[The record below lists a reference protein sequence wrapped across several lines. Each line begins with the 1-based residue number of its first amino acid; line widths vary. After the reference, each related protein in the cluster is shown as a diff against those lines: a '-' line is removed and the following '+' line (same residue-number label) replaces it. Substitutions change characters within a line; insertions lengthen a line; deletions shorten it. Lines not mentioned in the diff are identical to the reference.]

1 MDIRPLPHVNNKRIK
16 RSPKLPR
23 PIYLL
28 SPLAKEGVCSLPMIS
43 FETIVKQIDFQGCDT
58 LMFTSKQAVV
68 TAEEIDKRWHNYP
81 SIAIGKATAGMI
93 EALGGTLLYR
103 PESFYGKTLSEEIAK
118 IFRDRKILYLRPKE
132 ISFDAKSY
140 LAKEGITL
148 FEQIIYET
156 KCLRYTPSQR
166 PPKDAVIIFTSPSTI
181 RCFLENFAWESS
193 YTAVV
198 IGQATLQHLPSGVD
212 HVVVDRPLIDAC
224 ITKAK
229 EISLTSNPK

>member
-1 MDIRPLPHVNNKRIK
+1 
-16 RSPKLPR
+16 
-23 PIYLL
+23 
-28 SPLAKEGVCSLPMIS
+28 MIS
-43 FETIVKQIDFQGCDT
+43 FETTAKQIDFQGCDT

-68 TAEEIDKRWHNYP
+68 TAEEIDKRWRNYP

-93 EALGGTLLYR
+93 ETLGGRLLYQ
-103 PESFYGKTLSEEIAK
+103 PENFYGKTLSEDIAK
-118 IFRDRKILYLRPKE
+118 TFRDRKILYLRPKE

-156 KCLRYTPSQR
+156 KCVRYAPSQR

-198 IGQATLQHLPSGVD
+198 IGQATLEHLPPGADYAVA
-212 HVVVDRPLIDAC
+212 DRPLIDAC
-224 ITKAK
+224 IAKAR